1 MKFKMFFCNN
11 IETMLVITKQK
22 GGVGFDRSG
31 SSIRFKVIFT

>member
-1 MKFKMFFCNN
+1 MKFKMFFLQQYRNDVSYY
-11 IETMLVITKQK
+11 ETK